1 MIYRKT
7 AFGLV
12 SAIALFLI
20 SVTHVIASDSDA
32 SLFVNL
38 TSDDLDRAAM
48 AINFSTRVRQQ
59 KNIPVTLFLNV
70 QGVRI
75 ADKRLPQKIHP
86 NGKSLKQMLFI
97 FMESG
102 GKVIV
107 CPMCMKNVGG
117 MTKENLV
124 AGVAVGSADNTWPA
138 MFAEDAT
145 VLSY

>member
-1 MIYRKT
+1 MTFRKT
-7 AFGLV
+7 TFAFLTAV
-12 SAIALFLI
+12 ALLLT
-20 SVTHVIASDSDA
+20 STTQLLASESG

-59 KNIPVTLFLNV
+59 KQIPVTLFLNV
-70 QGVRI
+70 EGVRI
-75 ADKRLPQKIHP
+75 ADKRIPEKKHAS
-86 NGKSLKQMLFI
+86 GKSLKQMLGS
-97 FMESG
+97 FMQAG

-117 MTKENLV
+117 MTKADLV
-124 AGVAVGSADNTWPA
+124 PGAVVGASNVTWPA
-138 MFAEDAT
+138 LFADDTT

>member
-7 AFGLV
+7 AFGLM
-12 SAIALFLI
+12 SAIAIFLI

-70 QGVRI
+70 EGVRI

-86 NGKSLKQMLFI
+86 NGKSLKQMLSI

-117 MTKENLV
+117 MTRENLV
-124 AGVAVGSADNTWPA
+124 AGAVVGSADTTWPA
-138 MFAEDAT
+138 MFAESVT

>member
-7 AFGLV
+7 AFGLM
-12 SAIALFLI
+12 SAITIFLL

-70 QGVRI
+70 EGVRI

-86 NGKSLKQMLFI
+86 NGKSLKQMLSV

-117 MTKENLV
+117 MTTENLV
-124 AGVAVGSADNTWPA
+124 AGAVVGSADTTWPA
-138 MFAEDAT
+138 MFAEGAT
-145 VLSY
+145 VLSH

>member
-86 NGKSLKQMLFI
+86 NGKTLKQMLSI

-117 MTKENLV
+117 MTSENLV
-124 AGVAVGSADNTWPA
+124 AGAVVGSADNTWPA

>member
-1 MIYRKT
+1 MNYRKT
-7 AFGLV
+7 VFGLM
-12 SAIALFLI
+12 SAIAFFFI
-20 SVTHVIASDSDA
+20 SITHVVASDSDA

-48 AINFSTRVRQQ
+48 AINFGTRVRQQ
-59 KNIPVTLFLNV
+59 KDIPVTLFLNV
-70 QGVRI
+70 EGVRI
-75 ADKRLPQKIHP
+75 ADKRIPEKIHP
-86 NGKSLKQMLFI
+86 NGKSLKQMLSI

-117 MTKENLV
+117 MSKENLL
-124 AGVAVGSADNTWPA
+124 AGAVVGSSDTTWPA
-138 MFAEDAT
+138 LFAEGAT

>member
-1 MIYRKT
+1 MTFRNTTFAFLT
-7 AFGLV
+7 AV
-12 SAIALFLI
+12 ALLLT
-20 SVTHVIASDSDA
+20 STTQLLASESG

-59 KNIPVTLFLNV
+59 KQIPVTLFLNV
-70 QGVRI
+70 EGVRI
-75 ADKRLPQKIHP
+75 ADKRIPEKKHAS
-86 NGKSLKQMLFI
+86 GKSLKQMLGS
-97 FMESG
+97 FMQAG

-117 MTKENLV
+117 MTKADLV
-124 AGVAVGSADNTWPA
+124 PGAVVGASNVTWPA
-138 MFAEDAT
+138 LFADDTT

>member
-1 MIYRKT
+1 MPVRKT
-7 AFGLV
+7 ILAFFT
-12 SAIALFLI
+12 ATALLLT
-20 SVTHVIASDSDA
+20 STTQLLASDSDS

-38 TSDDLDRAAM
+38 TSDNLDRAAM

-70 QGVRI
+70 EGVRI
-75 ADKRLPQKIHP
+75 ADKRIPEKKHA
-86 NGKSLKQMLFI
+86 NGKSLKQMLDA
-97 FMESG
+97 FMQAG

-117 MTKENLV
+117 MTKADLV
-124 AGVAVGSADNTWPA
+124 SGAVVGASDVTWPA
-138 MFAEDAT
+138 LFADDTT

>member
-1 MIYRKT
+1 MTVRKT
-7 AFGLV
+7 AYAFLT
-12 SAIALFLI
+12 AIALLLT
-20 SVTHVIASDSDA
+20 STSQLLASESA

-59 KNIPVTLFLNV
+59 KKIPVTLFLNV
-70 QGVRI
+70 EGVRI
-75 ADKRLPQKIHP
+75 ADKRIPEKTHAS
-86 NGKSLKQMLFI
+86 GKSLKQMLGSFI
-97 FMESG
+97 EAG

-117 MTKENLV
+117 MTRSDLV
-124 AGVAVGSADNTWPA
+124 PGAVVGAADVTWPA
-138 MFAEDAT
+138 LFADDTT